1 MHSTNDVDAPRNAT
15 VHIQNSA
22 PGGPP
27 NAMAVATPAM
37 LPVPTRP
44 ASDIVSAWKL
54 EMPEGDV
61 SPLNISRIISG
72 GTWRIWTNRDRM
84 EKYTPAARHR

>member
-1 MHSTNDVDAPRNAT
+1 VHSTNEVDAPRNAT
-15 VHIQNSA
+15 VHIQNRA
-22 PGGPP
+22 PGPP

-72 GTWRIWTNRDRM
+72 TWRTCTNRDRM

>member
-1 MHSTNDVDAPRNAT
+1 
-15 VHIQNSA
+15 
-22 PGGPP
+22 
-27 NAMAVATPAM
+27 M

-61 SPLNISRIISG
+61 SPLNISLIISG
-72 GTWRIWTNRDRM
+72 T
-84 EKYTPAARHR
+84 